1 MIAGAL
7 DTLSLL
13 LPLLA
18 SIAYLTLAERKM
30 MGSIQRRVGPNT
42 VGFYGLLQPLSD
54 GLKLLLKE
62 RVVPSSSNSS
72 LFVLAPCISLTLS
85 IIAWASIPFAK
96 GIALAD
102 LNLALLFVMAVSS
115 LSVYGILLAGWAANS
130 KYAFIGALRSTAQL
144 VSYELP
150 LSLIVLLVVIIT
162 GSLSMHRITGLQQH
176 VWLLWSIVPIF
187 LVWVIVIVAETNR
200 APFDLPEAES
210 ELTAGFMTEHSSLPF
225 AFFFLA
231 EYGSILL
238 MSALTSILI
247 LGGPSFGAYGTVSYP
262 LAESFALGIKSALIL
277 AAFIW
282 LRASL
287 PRVRYDQLIKLCWSS
302 ILPLVFSL
310 FVLVCCVL
318 LVSDL

>member
-247 LGGPSFGAYGTVSYP
+247 LGGPSFGAYGAVSYP
-262 LAESFALGIKSALIL
+262 LAESFALGVKSALIL
-277 AAFIW
+277 AVFIW

>member
-1 MIAGAL
+1 MGAL

-42 VGFYGLLQPLSD
+42 VGYYGLLQPFSD
-54 GLKLLLKE
+54 ALKLLLKE
-62 RVVPSSSNSS
+62 RVIPSSSNSS
-72 LFVLAPCISLTLS
+72 LFMLAPCISLTLS

-96 GIALAD
+96 GIALVD

-162 GSLSMHRITGLQQH
+162 GSLSMHKIASLQQH

-187 LVWVIVIVAETNR
+187 LVWLIVVVAETNR

-238 MSALTSILI
+238 MSTLTAVLV
-247 LGGPSFGAYGTVSYP
+247 LGGSSFNGAVGYP
-262 LAESFALGIKSALIL
+262 FAESLSLGIKSVLIL
-277 AAFIW
+277 TVFIW

-287 PRVRYDQLIKLCWSS
+287 PRVRYDQLIKLCWSF

-318 LVSDL
+318 LISDL